1 MTGAADLSFTLGV
14 DRRHGWLLIPL
25 QIEQD
30 PVISMVLD
38 TGSAR
43 SAISHSM
50 FEKLNSLRRLTPYGT
65 GRYVIQGL
73 GVQGQ
78 RFPDLYVSVRSRVTE
93 VGADGIVGLDVLSQF
108 REIHFER
115 ETMTLS
121 LRGWSPR

>member
-1 MTGAADLSFTLGV
+1 
-14 DRRHGWLLIPL
+14 
-25 QIEQD
+25 
-30 PVISMVLD
+30 
-38 TGSAR
+38 
-43 SAISHSM
+43 M
-50 FEKLNSLRRLTPYGT
+50 FEKLDRLHRLTPYGS

-93 VGADGIVGLDVLSQF
+93 VGADGIIGLDVLNQF